1 MKTQR
6 KLYNSP
12 ICIQNDHDYDQEQE
26 ITQEDSQDTDSG
38 DALEKYGQ
46 IMPPQDLAREED
58 NPRGNI
64 WYLPIIGQIEGHM
77 VMPPVTKTTK
87 YEHLI
92 PMLLNAAENRKVDGM
107 LVVLN
112 TVGGDVEAGLAI
124 AELIS
129 HFSKPTVSL
138 VLGGGHSIGVP
149 LAVAA
154 QYSYIA
160 SSAAMTIHPVR
171 MSGTVVGAQQTY
183 DYFNKMQERICDFIV
198 ANARIGR
205 ERLSE
210 LMSDTT
216 RLALDVGTFLVG
228 KEAVNEGLIDEVGGL
243 HDAMEKLYALIG
255 KS

>member
-1 MKTQR
+1 MKT
-6 KLYNSP
+6 YN
-12 ICIQNDHDYDQEQE
+12 DYDEQA
-26 ITQEDSQDTDSG
+26 QDQAECAPTDNP

-46 IMPPQDLAREED
+46 TAQLPGMDGKDD

-64 WYLPIIGQIEGHM
+64 WYLPIIGHIEGHM
-77 VMPPVTKTTK
+77 VMPPASKTTK
-87 YEHLI
+87 YEHVI
-92 PMLLNAAENRKVDGM
+92 PMLLNAAESCKVDGM

-154 QYSYIA
+154 RYSYIA

-183 DYFNKMQERICDFIV
+183 DYFNKMQERICDFVV
-198 ANARIGR
+198 ANARISR
-205 ERLSE
+205 KRLEE
-210 LMSDTT
+210 LMNDTT

-228 KEAVNEGLIDEVGGL
+228 KEAVGEGLIDEVGGL
-243 HDAMEKLYALIG
+243 HDAMEKLYALIRPAR
-255 KS
+255 